1 MSIRDISKSLIDAA
15 ASVYKQSEQKF
26 AEQKKEYVQKVV
38 EARKAHTVPKTE
50 KEKQLAALAEPKDK
64 ITHADV
70 MTGRG
75 VRKEEV
81 EEVEEM
87 SSKEKMKRGLYNK
100 EETKV
105 EEAKDTPGQEHM
117 CAVHVKHEKLGEGTT
132 ITTQHAE
139 PDEQGNIAWY
149 DVMFESG
156 IERVATEELEILF
169 AESHMH
175 SKKKGK

>member
-75 VRKEEV
+75 VRKEEF
-81 EEVEEM
+81 EE
-87 SSKEKMKRGLYNK
+87 
-100 EETKV
+100 V